1 MRFTSDRSTLLDGL
15 KTISGAVATKSTLP
29 ILMNIILET
38 QNDRLRL
45 LATDL
50 EISIQTAVETT
61 IEEEGSCTIPAR
73 KLRRLVNSL
82 PSADTELVF
91 EVEEDQARIT
101 IEETNSEF
109 HMPVLD
115 REEYPEL
122 PEVNEDVGFE
132 VSNDR
137 MEHLLQNSTFAAGTD
152 SSRSYLCGVY
162 FDLSEDTLNVVAT
175 DAHRLA
181 LHRAGDVETDG
192 DGWSMLVP
200 TKAASELSSILRD
213 HEGEELRVYS
223 DEKLVAFETG
233 STRLISRLIDEDYP
247 DYHQVI
253 PDDHEHRVPVAR
265 DRFLD
270 AVKRVSLMADD
281 NTRRLIL
288 RLEDSELTLEAESS
302 ETGGGEETVSVDYQ
316 GEPQTIAFNGDYLED
331 ILSHVEDE
339 EVYFDLISSDSP
351 GTFRPLEDED
361 YLYII
366 MPLRLN

>member
-1 MRFTSDRSTLLDGL
+1 MRFSSDKSTLLDGL

-29 ILMNIILET
+29 VLMNIILEAREE
-38 QNDRLRL
+38 NLHL

-50 EISIQTAVETT
+50 EISIQTAVNTDVQQT
-61 IEEEGSCTIPAR
+61 GSCTIPAR
-73 KLRRLVNSL
+73 KLQRLVNSL
-82 PSADTELVF
+82 PSGDTELLF
-91 EVEEDQARIT
+91 DVEEDRARIT

-122 PEVNEDVGFE
+122 PEVTENVGFE
-132 VSNDR
+132 LDNDR
-137 MEHLLQNSTFAAGTD
+137 LERLLQNSTFAAGTD

-162 FDLSEDTLNVVAT
+162 FDLGEDELTLVAT

-181 LHRAGDVETDG
+181 LHRTDEVDTEG
-192 DGWSMLVP
+192 GEWSMLVP
-200 TKAASELSSILRD
+200 TKAASELGSILRD
-213 HEGEELRVYS
+213 HEGGTLRVYS
-223 DEKLVAFETG
+223 DEKLVAFETD

-253 PDDHEHRVPVAR
+253 PDEYEHRVKIQR
-265 DRFLD
+265 DRLLD
-270 AVKRVSLMADD
+270 AVGRVALMADD

-288 RLEDSELTLEAESS
+288 RLESSGLTLEAESS
-302 ETGGGEETVSVDYQ
+302 ETGGGQETVEVEYEGD
-316 GEPQTIAFNGDYLED
+316 PQTIAFNGDYLED
-331 ILSHVEDE
+331 VLSHLEDE
-339 EVYFDLISSDSP
+339 EVHFDLISSDSP
-351 GTFRPLEDED
+351 GTFRPLEDEE